1 VSLSKVISGEPVP
14 IGTPQ
19 VKVAVAWVAL
29 SIVTESAITPAN
41 STEAVNPEISKS
53 VPVKT
58 SVFSSVCEVVSRC
71 GKSVLIFIVQSAAVA
86 HYNLVESVLL

>member
-1 VSLSKVISGEPVP
+1 MSLSKVILGEPVP

-29 SIVTESAITPAN
+29 SIVTESAVTSAN

-58 SVFSSVCEVVSRC
+58 RVFSSVYVVVLRY
-71 GKSVLIFIVQSAAVA
+71 GKS
-86 HYNLVESVLL
+86 

>member
-1 VSLSKVISGEPVP
+1 MSLSKVILGEPVP

-29 SIVTESAITPAN
+29 SIVTESAVTSAN

-53 VPVKT
+53 VPVNT
-58 SVFSSVCEVVSRC
+58 RVFSSVYVVVLRY
-71 GKSVLIFIVQSAAVA
+71 GKS
-86 HYNLVESVLL
+86 

>member
-1 VSLSKVISGEPVP
+1 VSLSKVILGEPVP

-29 SIVTESAITPAN
+29 SIVTESAVTSAN

-58 SVFSSVCEVVSRC
+58 RVFSSVYVVVLRY
-71 GKSVLIFIVQSAAVA
+71 GKS
-86 HYNLVESVLL
+86 